1 MVFWEAIMRKT
12 HRLGLI
18 LCCAVLLLGLCSCST
33 VLSEPEEKQFSK
45 EGATITLTDEFTE
58 KDLVSQTAYYES
70 MDSIVV
76 MLKEEFTLFEEAGYE
91 DMTLSE
97 YADLVI
103 QANSLSAERKEEEG
117 LTCFTYEK
125 EQNGKNFEYYATVFK
140 GPDAYWLIQF
150 ACETKNFD
158 DFLPDF
164 QKWANSVTFE

>member
-1 MVFWEAIMRKT
+1 
-12 HRLGLI
+12 
-18 LCCAVLLLGLCSCST
+18 
-33 VLSEPEEKQFSK
+33 
-45 EGATITLTDEFTE
+45 
-58 KDLVSQTAYYES
+58 

-164 QKWANSVTFE
+164 QKWAKSVTFE

>member
-1 MVFWEAIMRKT
+1 M
-12 HRLGLI
+12 
-18 LCCAVLLLGLCSCST
+18 
-33 VLSEPEEKQFSK
+33 LSEPEEKEFSK

-125 EQNGKNFEYYATVFK
+125 EQNGKNFEYYATVFSPIFRS
-140 GPDAYWLIQF
+140 GRIPLRLSDRHTRAPY
-150 ACETKNFD
+150 CET
-158 DFLPDF
+158 PC
-164 QKWANSVTFE
+164 SV